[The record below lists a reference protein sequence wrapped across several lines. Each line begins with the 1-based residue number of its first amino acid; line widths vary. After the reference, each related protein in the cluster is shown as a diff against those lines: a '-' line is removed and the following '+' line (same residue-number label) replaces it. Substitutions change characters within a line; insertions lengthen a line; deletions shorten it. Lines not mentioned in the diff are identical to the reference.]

1 MQDVEKTEIQ
11 RHNNARRM
19 RRRNRMRPLY
29 GLVVA
34 VLVVFV
40 GVALSRTVF
49 FNIQTIVIDGDAPQ
63 YSKDDIAYASGVHTG
78 DNLMRVDKDEV
89 KQNVLSECFF
99 VESVTVQKEFPDELV
114 ITVTPSEPAYNVVDG
129 SGTLQVNASGKILK
143 NSPETDAALPTIT
156 GFEVKVWDAGQMLA
170 SKDSQKDQIFQT
182 LTKLMSKG
190 LDCPITAI
198 DLTDKYDIVL
208 TFDNR
213 VEFSLGNWSDLEY
226 KVTLAETVLTKL
238 SPDKVGYLSMVG
250 DHQCSYR
257 DKEAVEQ
264 QTTAPMTTLATDENG
279 DPVVETDENGNPIST
294 TTETTAVE
302 NDWQ

>member
-29 GLVVA
+29 GFVVA

-63 YSKDDIAYASGVHTG
+63 YSKDDIAHASGVHTG
-78 DNLMRVDKDEV
+78 DNLMRVDVDAV
-89 KQNVLSECFF
+89 KQNVLNECYF
-99 VESVTVQKEFPDELV
+99 VEEVTVKKEFPDELV
-114 ITVTPSEPAYNVVDG
+114 ITVTPSEPAYNVVDD
-129 SGTLQVNASGKILK
+129 SGTLQVNVSGKILK
-143 NSPETDAALPTIT
+143 NSPETDASLPTIL
-156 GFEVKVWDAGQMLA
+156 GFEADVRETGKMLS

-182 LTKLMSKG
+182 LTNLIAKG
-190 LDCPITAI
+190 LDCPITVI

-213 VEFSLGNWSDLEY
+213 IEFSLGNWSDMEY

-238 SPDKVGYLSMVG
+238 SSDKAGYLTMVG

-257 DKEAVEQ
+257 DKDAVER

-279 DPVVETDENGNPIST
+279 NPAAETDENGDWISV
-294 TTETTAVE
+294 TTETTATE
-302 NDWQ
+302 SDWQ